1 MINEITLPL
10 ATNEEEVQNYYE
22 RVNEQMGVFQLE
34 QQALGNHTY
43 YRWQVQMKEEVTFV
57 GRMDIPSVRL
67 YFVTRT
73 HKGMA
78 VQIDGLNCISKA
90 GTHNIFFGKEECL
103 GKDLLHKDDIIEV
116 ITVAIS
122 AEQFAQ
128 IATQYPETFMPWYQ
142 RYERGGNFILSPEQ
156 SLPTDFAMQTVLD
169 QLQHA
174 SLLGRAARP
183 YADLKVQELFLLQ
196 LHQYEQQQLQVYQ
209 YCKTQ
214 TDVRKMYEVRDR
226 LTAQLDVTPS
236 ITELARA
243 VGVNEKKLCYGFKEV
258 FGTTVFGYLY
268 DYKME
273 LAQQLLLH
281 TDKSISEIAL
291 TCGYDYISHFS
302 TAFKKKF
309 GRNAKEVR
317 DKR

>member
-34 QQALGNHTY
+34 QQTLGNHTY
-43 YRWQVQMKEEVTFV
+43 YRWQAQMKEEVTFV

-73 HKGMA
+73 YKGMA
-78 VQIDGLNCISKA
+78 VQVDGRNCISKA

-128 IATQYPETFMPWYQ
+128 IATQYPETFMAWYQ

-156 SLPTDFAMQTVLD
+156 SLPTDFAMQTALD

-174 SLLGRAARP
+174 SLLGKAARP
-183 YADLKVQELFLLQ
+183 YAGTFFVTITSIRTATATSIPILQ
-196 LHQYEQQQLQVYQ
+196 NPNRRAE
-209 YCKTQ
+209 
-214 TDVRKMYEVRDR
+214 DVR
-226 LTAQLDVTPS
+226 S
-236 ITELARA
+236 ARPPYGS
-243 VGVNEKKLCYGFKEV
+243 VGRY
-258 FGTTVFGYLY
+258 
-268 DYKME
+268 
-273 LAQQLLLH
+273 
-281 TDKSISEIAL
+281 
-291 TCGYDYISHFS
+291 
-302 TAFKKKF
+302 AFD
-309 GRNAKEVR
+309 N
-317 DKR
+317 